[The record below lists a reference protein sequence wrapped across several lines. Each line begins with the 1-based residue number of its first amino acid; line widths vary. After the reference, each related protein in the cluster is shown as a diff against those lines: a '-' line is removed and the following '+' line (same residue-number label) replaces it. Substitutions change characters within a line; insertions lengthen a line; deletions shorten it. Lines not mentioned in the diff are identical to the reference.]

1 MCCGKAAKADGGTEK
16 RSFSAHQAA
25 KPHPAYKRI
34 QNAAPLPGVDGTDVV
49 IRIDRFLFTITIYG
63 GRPTRLRRSAKR
75 GSERSGS
82 HAVPILR
89 LRNVGDRAV

>member
-25 KPHPAYKRI
+25 KPHPAYK
-34 QNAAPLPGVDGTDVV
+34 
-49 IRIDRFLFTITIYG
+49 IDRFPFTITIHG
-63 GRPTRLRRSAKR
+63 CRPTRLRRSVNR

-82 HAVPILR
+82 QAVPILSP
-89 LRNVGDRAV
+89 RNVGIRAV

>member
-25 KPHPAYKRI
+25 KPHPAY
-34 QNAAPLPGVDGTDVV
+34 
-49 IRIDRFLFTITIYG
+49 RIDRFLFTITIYG